1 MAPDSEG
8 ALPVSQPVP
17 SASGSSDVPA
27 VVAVMVLHQPEAA
40 SSGVVPW
47 LHTSLLALAAQDYPN
62 LQYLVLVTGRHDTAS
77 AGPIADAVA
86 TALPTAVVR
95 FLGAN
100 PGFGSACNTVLEL
113 VEGDAGF
120 FCFMHDDVALAPDAI
135 TRLVEELYR
144 TNAGLVGPKLVDWD
158 DATVLQHVG
167 VQVDRLGERDPIVD
181 TGEKDQEQ
189 HDAVRDVFV
198 LPTACMLVRAD
209 LLRTIGGFE
218 TALPLVGDDLDL
230 CWRIH
235 TTGARVVIAP
245 AAVGRH
251 RERIAER
258 LPESIAEQIPALA
271 ERERI
276 NTVLSLTATSR
287 LPLVIVE
294 LVIFTVVQLFISLF
308 ASNARRSLAA
318 ARALV
323 AAPLAIGD
331 IRRRR
336 ARVKAHRLVS
346 DTEVHALQ
354 ARGSARLSVWLRR
367 RARTTGVAESE
378 ANKAGGVVATSQRS
392 TVLLWTLLALGTII
406 GGRSLWLHGVEDI
419 GQFVRFTDD
428 PGDLL
433 TSYSSG
439 WWASSFG
446 EVAAVPS
453 GVALL
458 AGAGALAL
466 GRMGLL
472 HTLLVLL
479 LPVIGYVGVWQF
491 ASAFGV
497 RRARLFA
504 TTVYAAVPL
513 PYAALSSGR
522 WSGLIVYAALPWVA
536 HCARIIVGHRA
547 TSLSAPLDARDYF
560 VLPPD
565 VRRRRTFATMT
576 LITAVVVAFEPAFIA
591 TIGIVAV
598 VWFLVTGIHGAW
610 RRAAVWLSVPFT
622 AVVLSIVLHLP
633 WATTYVQTGW
643 WDKLMGASVPGGR
656 GAGLASLAC
665 FNVGDVPLAWLSIG
679 LYIPAAVALIVVRGA
694 RSPWAL
700 RGSLLAAVS
709 LVIVALD
716 DRALLPAHAAEPAV
730 MLVPVAFGVAVACG
744 ALGASLS
751 IDIRRARFGW
761 RQPLGALAGIALL
774 VGLLP
779 SLLATV
785 NGRWSQTRTSLTQLL
800 GQLPEEG
807 DGDYRVLFMGD
818 SRVLPVAPV
827 NLGWGVAYGVM
838 NGPRPSLSDSWE
850 PYRSDATDLAEVAAR
865 GIVRGTTARAGRL
878 LAPLGVRYVV
888 VPIIDNA
895 ASRRDEPVA
904 APRGLTDALASQLDL
919 RRRYASPD
927 LVIYENTS
935 WIPVRSMLS
944 ADAAEASASG
954 GAVSL
959 IANDIAGATPILHSR
974 RDEDGMASVID
985 AGVVH
990 VAVPFTSSW
999 KLTVGGV
1006 PVAARPAF
1014 GVTTAYD
1021 VPQGGT
1027 AVLDFDTSFM
1037 RTALVLVQFGLWVFV
1052 FVLAVLRPRKIVV
1065 MQQ

>member
-1 MAPDSEG
+1 
-8 ALPVSQPVP
+8 
-17 SASGSSDVPA
+17 
-27 VVAVMVLHQPEAA
+27 
-40 SSGVVPW
+40 
-47 LHTSLLALAAQDYPN
+47 
-62 LQYLVLVTGRHDTAS
+62 
-77 AGPIADAVA
+77 
-86 TALPTAVVR
+86 
-95 FLGAN
+95 
-100 PGFGSACNTVLEL
+100 
-113 VEGDAGF
+113 
-120 FCFMHDDVALAPDAI
+120 
-135 TRLVEELYR
+135 
-144 TNAGLVGPKLVDWD
+144 
-158 DATVLQHVG
+158 
-167 VQVDRLGERDPIVD
+167 
-181 TGEKDQEQ
+181 
-189 HDAVRDVFV
+189 
-198 LPTACMLVRAD
+198 
-209 LLRTIGGFE
+209 
-218 TALPLVGDDLDL
+218 
-230 CWRIH
+230 
-235 TTGARVVIAP
+235 
-245 AAVGRH
+245 
-251 RERIAER
+251 
-258 LPESIAEQIPALA
+258 
-271 ERERI
+271 
-276 NTVLSLTATSR
+276 
-287 LPLVIVE
+287 
-294 LVIFTVVQLFISLF
+294 
-308 ASNARRSLAA
+308 
-318 ARALV
+318 
-323 AAPLAIGD
+323 
-331 IRRRR
+331 
-336 ARVKAHRLVS
+336 
-346 DTEVHALQ
+346 
-354 ARGSARLSVWLRR
+354 
-367 RARTTGVAESE
+367 
-378 ANKAGGVVATSQRS
+378 
-392 TVLLWTLLALGTII
+392 LWALLALGTIV

-419 GQFVRFTDD
+419 GQFVRFTDG

-433 TSYSSG
+433 ASYSSG

-446 EVAAVPS
+446 EVAALPS

-458 AGAGALAL
+458 AGAGALTL

-479 LPVIGYVGVWQF
+479 LPVVGYVGVWQF
-491 ASAFGV
+491 ASVFGV

-504 TTVYAAVPL
+504 TTLYAAVPL

-560 VLPPD
+560 VIPSD

-576 LITAVVVAFEPAFIA
+576 LIIAVAVAFEPAFIA

-610 RRAAVWLSVPFT
+610 RRASVWLSVSVT
-622 AVVLSIVLHLP
+622 SVVLSVLLHLP

-643 WDKLMGASVPGGR
+643 WDKLMGSSVPGGR
-656 GAGLASLAC
+656 GEGLASLAR

-679 LYIPAAVALIVVRGA
+679 LYVPAAVALIVVRGA

-709 LVIVALD
+709 LVIVVLD
-716 DRALLPAHAAEPAV
+716 DRALLPAHTAEPAV

-761 RQPLGALAGIALL
+761 RQPLGALAGVALL

-785 NGRWSQTRTSLTQLL
+785 DGRWSQTRTSLTQLL
-800 GQLPEEG
+800 GQLPEEDD
-807 DGDYRVLFMGD
+807 DGDYRVLFLGD

-878 LAPLGVRYVV
+878 LAPLGVRFVV

-895 ASRRDEPVA
+895 TSRRDDPVE
-904 APRGLTDALASQLDL
+904 APRGLADALASQLDL

-935 WIPVRSMLS
+935 WIPVRSMLAAGA
-944 ADAAEASASG
+944 ADASTSG

-985 AGVVH
+985 AGIVH

-999 KLTVGGV
+999 KLTVGGL

-1014 GVTTAYD
+1014 GVTTAYE

-1027 AVLDFDTSFM
+1027 AVLEFDTSFM
-1037 RTALVLVQFGLWVFV
+1037 RTALILVQFGLWVFV
-1052 FVLAVLRPRKIVV
+1052 FVLAVLRPRKILV